1 MLNLSSQGR
10 TFLIFVGALDI
21 DACGHEILIGL
32 TARESGDFLRHK
44 AFTDQRQIRRGA
56 ARFLILMERH
66 LTARR
71 LARKLR

>member
-10 TFLIFVGALDI
+10 TFLIFVGALDV
-21 DACGHEILIGL
+21 DASGHEILVGL
-32 TARESGDFLRHK
+32 TALESSDFLRHQ
-44 AFTDQRQIRRGA
+44 AFTDQLQIGRGA
-56 ARFLILMERH
+56 ARFLLLMERH

>member
-1 MLNLSSQGR
+1 MLNLSRQGR
-10 TFLIFVGALDI
+10 TFLIFVGALGV

-32 TARESGDFLRHK
+32 TAPESRDFLRHK
-44 AFTDQRQIRRGA
+44 TFTDQLQLRRGV

-66 LTARR
+66 LKARR